1 MIQDTIVMPVID
13 STYMHA
19 VSLIENRQYKQALSM
34 LEESYGEDYN
44 TAVCLMSLGYDSR
57 ALDVMLKQ
65 PDTSDRNYL
74 LSILYSRLGREKEA
88 LKMYVTSC
96 DQDDSKIWR
105 GKLDPEINKL
115 IVTYNLYKDEL
126 Y

>member
-57 ALDVMLKQ
+57 AWMSCSNSRIPL
-65 PDTSDRNYL
+65 TGTTCS
-74 LSILYSRLGREKEA
+74 LSSTAVWDGRK
-88 LKMYVTSC
+88 K
-96 DQDDSKIWR
+96 
-105 GKLDPEINKL
+105 P
-115 IVTYNLYKDEL
+115 
-126 Y
+126 